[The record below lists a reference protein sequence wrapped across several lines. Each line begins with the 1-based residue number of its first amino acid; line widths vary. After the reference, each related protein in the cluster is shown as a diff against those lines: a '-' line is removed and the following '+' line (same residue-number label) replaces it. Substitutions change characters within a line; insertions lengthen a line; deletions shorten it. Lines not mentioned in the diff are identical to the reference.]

1 MISAPRGRAAALARR
16 KVTAA
21 EWDGYYRVARSHGRT
36 SLLRGTQRKE
46 AYSTQEEI
54 PTAKTRARRKDRHWR
69 TIVSPVPSLVRAS
82 RKSAPN
88 SLFLYV
94 SQGRARSRASPAL
107 GNHLLCKR
115 DDRIP

>member
-21 EWDGYYRVARSHGRT
+21 EWDDYYRVVRSHGRT

-46 AYSTQEEI
+46 AYSTREEI
-54 PTAKTRARRKDRHWR
+54 PTAKTRARRKDRRWR

-88 SLFLYV
+88 SLSPSV
-94 SQGRARSRASPAL
+94 SQGRARSRASPAR
-107 GNHLLCKR
+107 GNRLFCKR
-115 DDRIP
+115 DGQSP